1 MAAPNPS
8 SLGGSL
14 ISSAAAASGRAAAP
28 TPSTIV
34 PSSGNPTPTNA
45 SPIITPKQGSPAP
58 SLIGAAAAAAH
69 MMGGG
74 ATATI
79 DMNTLQLHQTL
90 LAQQQQQ
97 QQHRGSDNEVY
108 LSEMSSNCSS
118 ISEGGA
124 GGGNGSSSWRRT
136 SPDPLGGRGSGPFR
150 NLSTGLDPI
159 PEDSV
164 SNPPAIYQPLVPPMI
179 PRPPVTTS
187 YNISFPTT
195 LQPRD
200 RIDFWTRAGVTGG
213 GGGTAGAAGGGSGG
227 GQQHYLVASQTP
239 SAGSSIPASPGSL
252 SKDQVGSSILTSR
265 PTTTMRQ
272 GPPLSLPIPPCLGLA
287 RLDWA
292 CPGRDGAPFPYPTF
306 LLPP

>member
-14 ISSAAAASGRAAAP
+14 ISPAAAASGRAAAP

-69 MMGGG
+69 MMGGA

-90 LAQQQQQ
+90 LAQQQQ

-227 GQQHYLVASQTP
+227 GQQHYLVTSQTP